1 MNQPID
7 LSLYKFSY
15 KIHARWS
22 DMDELH
28 HINNAVYLSYL
39 EDARGRYLHAAA
51 RWDWNVDG
59 IILANAN
66 INYIKSLH
74 FLNEASVYVRCIKIG
89 NKSFDLEYVIAGTG
103 DNGAVILYTQAQTT
117 LVMFDYTTNSS
128 IMIPAHLKD
137 KLRQFDHSDQIVNI

>member
-1 MNQPID
+1 MNQNID

-15 KIHARWS
+15 KIQARWS

-39 EDARGRYLHAAA
+39 EDARGRYLHVAAS
-51 RWDWNVDG
+51 WDWNVDG

-74 FLNEASVYVRCIKIG
+74 FLNDASVYVRCIKFG
-89 NKSFDLEYVIAGTG
+89 NKSFDLEYIIAGPNEKG
-103 DNGAVILYTQAQTT
+103 EVIIYTHAQTT
-117 LVMFDYTTNSS
+117 LVMFDYKSKTS
-128 IMIPAHLKD
+128 IIIPEHLKE
-137 KLRQFDHSDQIVNI
+137 KLRQFDSAVQIINT